1 MLQKSFFTITYQNAQ
16 VQVCG
21 QWFDAGS
28 FAVSLLNR
36 FYDNDLAARLAVMG
50 MNNDFLIQGLQ
61 MGYLNETLF
70 YRAGEEYQYI
80 LKFLPNLEPFNLLDL
95 ESERQRLQELFS
107 QDSFNLIQ
115 KYLRAKARNAS
126 VSIEE
131 QALDF
136 VPEQDRDLFQKGEK
150 MVTQLWQADRL
161 YHSIADDM
169 RVCFQGLR
177 RFVAGEEKADR
188 LDESCLLPMA
198 LEALGT
204 PGLPTEVR
212 YIEIRKPGSTLAVV
226 GREMTFES
234 YKSFVLTDFFEG
246 LHYGHYPRRCAV
258 CKKYFLMKSARWQYY
273 CDGWSGHLIRGH
285 RVRCRQYGEWQ
296 RSKEYAPENPIKD
309 RCTRRCGCIR
319 SEKSRGLISAEFAEQ
334 AKILAQR
341 RRDKA
346 TRDPDYAMTDYET
359 EMTKERL
366 YADVKR
372 GCAE

>member
-1 MLQKSFFTITYQNAQ
+1 MLQKNFFTVTYQNTQ

-36 FYDNDLAARLAVMG
+36 FYDNDLAARLGVMG
-50 MNNDFLIQGLQ
+50 MNNDFLIRDLQ
-61 MGYLNETLF
+61 MGYLNQTLF

-80 LKFLPNLEPFNLLDL
+80 LKILPNLEPFNLLDL
-95 ESERQRLQELFS
+95 ESERQRLEWLFS
-107 QDSFNLIQ
+107 QDSFDFIQ
-115 KYLRAKARNAS
+115 TYLRAKARNAD

-131 QALDF
+131 QALDY
-136 VPEQDRDLFQKGEK
+136 VPEQDRSLFQKGET
-150 MVTQLWQADRL
+150 MVAQIQQADRL
-161 YHSIADDM
+161 YHSISEDM

-177 RFVAGEEKADR
+177 KFVASEEAADR
-188 LDESCLLPMA
+188 LDESCLLPIA

-204 PGLPTEVR
+204 PELPTGVR
-212 YIEIRKPGSTLAVV
+212 YIQTQKPGGETAAV
-226 GREMTFES
+226 GREMTFNS
-234 YKSFVLTDFFEG
+234 YKSFILTDFFEG
-246 LHYGHYPRRCAV
+246 LHSGHYPRQCEV

-273 CDGWSGHLIRGH
+273 CDGWSGYLIRGH
-285 RVRCRQYGEWQ
+285 RVSCRQYGEWQ
-296 RSKEYAPENPIKD
+296 RSKEYATENPIKD
-309 RCTRRCGCIR
+309 RCPRRCGCIR
-319 SEKSRGLISAEFAEQ
+319 AEKSRGLISAEFAEK

-372 GCAE
+372 GCEE